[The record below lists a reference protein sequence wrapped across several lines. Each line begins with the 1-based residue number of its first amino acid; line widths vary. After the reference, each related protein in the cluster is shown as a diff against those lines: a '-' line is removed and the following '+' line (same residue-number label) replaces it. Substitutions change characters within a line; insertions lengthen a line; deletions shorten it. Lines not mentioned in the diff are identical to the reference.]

1 MQVTV
6 VKIGGGIIE
15 DEQQLTLFL
24 TSFAEID
31 GAKILVH
38 GGGRLAT
45 KVAEDLGI
53 KTNMIEGR
61 RVTDDHMLKVVSMVY
76 GGLTNKN
83 IVAQL
88 QKNNIN
94 ALGLS
99 GADGNLIKSHKRQHP
114 TIDYGWVGD
123 VDAVNTDLLQTLL
136 KSEIVPVLA
145 PLTHDGKG
153 NMLNTNAD
161 TIASEVAVALAK
173 AGLETQLI
181 FGFELE
187 GVLKD
192 FSDKSSV
199 ISEIN
204 NTSYQGLKSDGI
216 ISDGMVPKLD
226 NAFSA
231 ISKGVKSVN
240 ICHALKVGMAVKG
253 DAGTKIIS

>member
-1 MQVTV
+1 MQVKV

-15 DEQQLTLFL
+15 DKQQLTLFL
-24 TSFAEID
+24 ASFAEID

-61 RVTDDHMLKVVSMVY
+61 RVTDDDMLKVVSMVY

-114 TIDYGWVGD
+114 TVDYGWVGD
-123 VDAVNTDLLQTLL
+123 VDEVNTNLLETLL

-145 PLTHDGKG
+145 PLTHDGNG

-173 AGLETQLI
+173 TGIKTQLI
-181 FGFELE
+181 FGFELN

-199 ISEIN
+199 IPEI
-204 NTSYQGLKSDGI
+204 TKGSYQNLKADGI
-216 ISDGMVPKLD
+216 ISAGMIPKLD

-231 ISKGVKSVN
+231 VESGVESVN
-240 ICHALKVGMAVKG
+240 ICHALKVGQAAQG
-253 DAGTKIIS
+253 TSGTKIIK